1 MPNTD
6 WLKLNGRPRQG
17 SVSFRCKKGVKRWP
31 VMYCC
36 GKQEINFAIFPF
48 ILKVSLRG
56 AVPSLLDGHDALAVL
71 DSVEFYFPSLCNC
84 SWNGTRETSNRV
96 GFVSPAEHHQRPDFR
111 GKKYGLVSFL
121 SCRLIFEGVE
131 ICKLVTTIV
140 VHGPGQVP
148 GTTKGAKTW
157 VISEGWLCEG
167 LFEFTWY
174 QPWNSS
180 FHNSFD
186 LETRLTGKQ
195 LY

>member
-1 MPNTD
+1 
-6 WLKLNGRPRQG
+6 
-17 SVSFRCKKGVKRWP
+17 
-31 VMYCC
+31 MYCC

-96 GFVSPAEHHQRPDFR
+96 GFLSPVEHHQRQEIWAFQPTQLPINLWRSWD
-111 GKKYGLVSFL
+111 L
-121 SCRLIFEGVE
+121 
-131 ICKLVTTIV
+131 ICKLLTTIV

-148 GTTKGAKTW
+148 GTTNGEKTW
-157 VISEGWLCEG
+157 VISDERLWK
-167 LFEFTWY
+167 
-174 QPWNSS
+174 SS
-180 FHNSFD
+180 FHDSFVYFFFFENNCFD
-186 LETRLTGKQ
+186 LETRLTVKQ